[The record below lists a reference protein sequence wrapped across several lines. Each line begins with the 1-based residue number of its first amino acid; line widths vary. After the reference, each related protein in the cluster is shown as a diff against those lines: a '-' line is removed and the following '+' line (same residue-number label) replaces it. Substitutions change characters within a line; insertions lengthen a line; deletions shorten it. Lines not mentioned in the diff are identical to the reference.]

1 MAKEK
6 VTITLDRRLV
16 DEVVRLTDAAST
28 SGAIELAL
36 RHLIKVERLA
46 SDLRAYELHPST
58 PFEKSLGEL
67 SQDWSDIA
75 DDTDWDAVCQ
85 PPSESLKRVQS
96 KAAKRVGKRNA
107 RPTESAAAEPTPKR
121 RSMVT
126 KAS

>member
-6 VTITLDRRLV
+6 VTITLDRSQV
-16 DEVVRLTDAAST
+16 DEVVRLTGATST

-36 RHLIKVERLA
+36 RHLIKAERLA
-46 SDLRAYELHPST
+46 SDLRAYERQPST

-75 DDTDWDAVCQ
+75 DDTDWEAVCQ
-85 PPSESLKRVQS
+85 TPSDPPKGVQS
-96 KAAKRVGKRNA
+96 NVAKRVGKRNA
-107 RPTESAAAEPTPKR
+107 RPTDGTAAVPHPKR
-121 RSMVT
+121 RSTVA